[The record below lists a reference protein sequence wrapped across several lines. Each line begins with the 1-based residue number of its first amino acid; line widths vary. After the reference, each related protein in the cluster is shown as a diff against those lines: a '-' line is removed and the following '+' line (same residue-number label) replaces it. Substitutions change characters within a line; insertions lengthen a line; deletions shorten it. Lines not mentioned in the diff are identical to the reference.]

1 MADTNTNSVR
11 NIEVESS
18 LSKLDEIQRKTDD
31 SNELVTSLEAN
42 FLSQFEGNY
51 DSAKA
56 IALKNEIEGMKK
68 SLKDINN
75 ELENLRNISSGYVQS
90 TENVDEG

>member
-31 SNELVTSLEAN
+31 
-42 FLSQFEGNY
+42 
-51 DSAKA
+51 
-56 IALKNEIEGMKK
+56 
-68 SLKDINN
+68 
-75 ELENLRNISSGYVQS
+75 
-90 TENVDEG
+90 